1 MRYSVPVKEFVEDG
15 KRYIKF
21 NGSVCEIHDD
31 IGRALYCL
39 TYCVVRRFC

>member
-1 MRYSVPVKEFVEDG
+1 MRYGVSMKEYVEDG

-21 NGSVCEIHDD
+21 NESVCEIHND
-31 IGRALYCL
+31 IDRALYCL